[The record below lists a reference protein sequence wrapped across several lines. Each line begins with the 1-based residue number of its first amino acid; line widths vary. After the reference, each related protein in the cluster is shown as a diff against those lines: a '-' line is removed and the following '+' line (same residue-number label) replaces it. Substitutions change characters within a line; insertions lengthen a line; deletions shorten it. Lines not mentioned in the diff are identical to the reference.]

1 MATNESMQD
10 PQAAGSDEESGE
22 GQGGFSVC
30 LNVSSDGQLSV
41 SIEHEDQEQGEGE
54 DEGIPTPAKN
64 LSDAIEMIVSAVK
77 SGGAMSD
84 AAAQGAFDDAYA
96 PESRQQN
103 PAKRFA

>member
-1 MATNESMQD
+1 MNGSTMNQD
-10 PQAAGSDEESGE
+10 PQAGADEESGE
-22 GQGGFSVC
+22 GQGGGFSVC

-41 SIEHEDQEQGEGE
+41 SIEHEDQEGTEGE
-54 DEGIPTPAKN
+54 EGSPTPAKN

-84 AAAQGAFDDAYA
+84 AAAQGAFDEAYA
-96 PESRQQN
+96 PESRQQS